1 MYGNTGYWVDMDSN
15 YCGHVNP
22 EIKQS
27 IQNNLAARDF
37 IHILFSFHG
46 DSFFRGQEN
55 CIFFCQRYIKYW
67 HSDTSVMFSFVKV
80 SRLPSQWTKSQVSC
94 SIGVSGNAAHRI
106 EATAENIFPA
116 TKDHVTKATDAINR
130 GEVIAVPTDTI
141 YGFACDAW
149 LVFSYFP
156 CCRRNFNS

>member
-1 MYGNTGYWVDMDSN
+1 MKACAKAAGERLPLVRPPTGRA
-15 YCGHVNP
+15 
-22 EIKQS
+22 
-27 IQNNLAARDF
+27 LAR
-37 IHILFSFHG
+37 
-46 DSFFRGQEN
+46 
-55 CIFFCQRYIKYW
+55 
-67 HSDTSVMFSFVKV
+67 SFVKV

-149 LVFSYFP
+149 LVFS
-156 CCRRNFNS
+156 